1 MIAASVRYASEVNRS
16 SQQMFSSSTVQQA
29 EEVRTRVER
38 THLSGQAL
46 DARRTEMRTI
56 NDYAPV
62 GTRKVGTGQ
71 VSSVQPVT
79 FKRQVNPNHLLDMQI
94 LDGPKQVC
102 LPHHPQ
108 LQGSVHP
115 LIPCSKS
122 PWLAHTH
129 ALSDNGTMAHLATIF
144 EGSVLLLTL
153 CSSLRRRSRSLTRK
167 WSVWWRRSG
176 LSRLTNAWRGLWSV
190 SRWVHA
196 SSSTR
201 LMTISRHFHKLKQRP
216 GVARQTS
223 QCMMPGRQAINW
235 SMWFKDAVRPPSVHQ
250 RSIA

>member
-38 THLSGQAL
+38 THLAGQEL
-46 DARRTEMRTI
+46 DIRRTEMRTI

-102 LPHHPQ
+102 LPPYPQ
-108 LQGSVHP
+108 LQGTVHQ
-115 LIPCSKS
+115 LILCCESL
-122 PWLAHTH
+122 WLAHTH
-129 ALSDNGTMAHLATIF
+129 ALSDDGTLGNDF
-144 EGSVLLLTL
+144 
-153 CSSLRRRSRSLTRK
+153 
-167 WSVWWRRSG
+167 
-176 LSRLTNAWRGLWSV
+176 
-190 SRWVHA
+190 
-196 SSSTR
+196 
-201 LMTISRHFHKLKQRP
+201 
-216 GVARQTS
+216 
-223 QCMMPGRQAINW
+223 
-235 SMWFKDAVRPPSVHQ
+235 
-250 RSIA
+250 

>member
-1 MIAASVRYASEVNRS
+1 MIAASVRYAPEVNRS

-38 THLSGQAL
+38 THLTGQAL

-108 LQGSVHP
+108 LGLRPSTYSMFQ
-115 LIPCSKS
+115 KS
-122 PWLAHTH
+122 LASAHSRIIRQWH
-129 ALSDNGTMAHLATIF
+129 NGALGYDF
-144 EGSVLLLTL
+144 
-153 CSSLRRRSRSLTRK
+153 
-167 WSVWWRRSG
+167 
-176 LSRLTNAWRGLWSV
+176 
-190 SRWVHA
+190 
-196 SSSTR
+196 
-201 LMTISRHFHKLKQRP
+201 
-216 GVARQTS
+216 
-223 QCMMPGRQAINW
+223 
-235 SMWFKDAVRPPSVHQ
+235 
-250 RSIA
+250 